1 MRHMMSW
8 CDNND
13 IYCVVIYVE
22 TVAPGRPGKRNPHA
36 HFEDS
41 HGSVAN
47 FGINKCQIYNKHLI

>member
-1 MRHMMSW
+1 MMSW

-22 TVAPGRPGKRNPHA
+22 TVAPGRPGKSKPPA